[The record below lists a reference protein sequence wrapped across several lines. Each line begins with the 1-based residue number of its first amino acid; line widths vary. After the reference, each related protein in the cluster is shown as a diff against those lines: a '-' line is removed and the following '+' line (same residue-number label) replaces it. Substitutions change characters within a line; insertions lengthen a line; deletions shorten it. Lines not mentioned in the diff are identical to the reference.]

1 MNINDQTRF
10 NQSYQSYLN
19 ELTLQ
24 GKSPKTIDMYSRCI
38 RQVSVFFD
46 TCPDT
51 LTAAQLKAYFLSLV
65 QTKSW
70 SAVKIARNAIQ
81 FFYRHVLNKPWDWI
95 PIVKPPVVQ
104 PLQDVLSL
112 PEVVAIIS
120 HTRTLRYQTY
130 YWVTYSLGLR
140 LSESLNLTIADIDSH
155 LMRVHLRFTKGYK
168 DRFVP
173 LPQSTLL
180 ALRRYWATHRHPSL
194 LFPGGKAPYLREG
207 KPLVM
212 DKGGVQKTIKLVAKE
227 CGTSKNVHIHTLRH
241 SFATHLLERGVSLR
255 AIQTHLGHAS
265 PITTARYPRMTE
277 EVSQNSALMIN
288 DMLSGVEIDWVATDK
303 QETDDE

>member
-1 MNINDQTRF
+1 
-10 NQSYQSYLN
+10 
-19 ELTLQ
+19 LQ
-24 GKSPKTIDMYSRCI
+24 GKSPKTVDMYSRCL

-51 LTAAQLKAYFLSLV
+51 LTAAQLKTYFLSLV
-65 QTKSW
+65 QAKSW

-112 PEVVAIIS
+112 SEVAAIIS
-120 HTRTLRYQTY
+120 CTRKLRYQTY

-140 LSESLNLTIADIDSH
+140 LSESLNLTVADIDRH
-155 LMRVHLRFTKGYK
+155 LMRVHLRFTKSKK

-173 LPQSTLL
+173 LPQVTLL
-180 ALRRYWATHRHPSL
+180 ALRRYWLTHRHPSL
-194 LFPGGKAPYLREG
+194 IFPGGKAPYLREG
-207 KPLVM
+207 KTMVM
-212 DKGGVQKTIKLVAKE
+212 DKGGVQKTIKLVARE
-227 CGTSKNVHIHTLRH
+227 CGISKNVHIHTLRH

-265 PITTARYPRMTE
+265 PVTTARYTKMTE
-277 EVSQNSALMIN
+277 EVIQNSALMIN
-288 DMLSGVEIDWVATDK
+288 DMLSDVEIDWV
-303 QETDDE
+303 DDNEESCDD

>member
-1 MNINDQTRF
+1 LLNEAAERQKKQRSSVLLIPFNIGGALRSIVMNINDQTRF
-10 NQSYQSYLN
+10 NHFYQAYLN

-112 PEVVAIIS
+112 SEVAAIIS
-120 HTRTLRYQTY
+120 CTRKLRYQTY

-140 LSESLNLTIADIDSH
+140 LSESLNLSIADIDSC
-155 LMRVHLRFTKGYK
+155 VF
-168 DRFVP
+168 
-173 LPQSTLL
+173 S
-180 ALRRYWATHRHPSL
+180 
-194 LFPGGKAPYLREG
+194 
-207 KPLVM
+207 
-212 DKGGVQKTIKLVAKE
+212 
-227 CGTSKNVHIHTLRH
+227 
-241 SFATHLLERGVSLR
+241 
-255 AIQTHLGHAS
+255 
-265 PITTARYPRMTE
+265 
-277 EVSQNSALMIN
+277 
-288 DMLSGVEIDWVATDK
+288 
-303 QETDDE
+303 